1 MQTVQAICSKEVWG
15 VAGHLIHG
23 ILQGMNSF
31 NYAEARYICKNS
43 NKIVHELAQQ
53 AKFSGEECQ
62 WIGVVPKNLANLCRL
77 DGI

>member
-1 MQTVQAICSKEVWG
+1 MQTVQAIYNKEVWG

-31 NYAEARYICKNS
+31 NYAEARYICRNS
-43 NKIVHELAQQ
+43 KKIAHELAQQ
-53 AKFSGEECQ
+53 AKFLGEECK
-62 WIGVVPKNLANLCRL
+62 WIGVVPENLANLCRL

>member
-43 NKIVHELAQQ
+43 NKIAHELAQHARRIREISFREWRFQ
-53 AKFSGEECQ
+53 NFFWC
-62 WIGVVPKNLANLCRL
+62 
-77 DGI
+77 